1 MIDIKEEAEKLLR
14 IHLFPFDKT
23 LAIDQ
28 RICGTIED
36 LCARIRAEEKAKQ
49 KNGSLLCQ
57 DAENDALKA
66 KIEEYRTERDALTEA
81 MTKWVAREDDLETK
95 IASLEQNITGAN
107 ELRKEFN
114 SLLETC
120 ETLDIKM
127 KAYRESLALWLAYA
141 AGENEPNYD
150 VADEKAAALMAKG
163 EK

>member
-1 MIDIKEEAEKLLR
+1 MGEIKLPKHGGPNSFKEAWVGLR
-14 IHLFPFDKT
+14 NRKATVNKRNL
-23 LAIDQ
+23 Q
-28 RICGTIED
+28 
-36 LCARIRAEEKAKQ
+36 IR
-49 KNGSLLCQ
+49 
-57 DAENDALKA
+57 
-66 KIEEYRTERDALTEA
+66 
-81 MTKWVAREDDLETK
+81 DLEKRNAELLAK